1 MNIRAPFNFVPV
13 SDFVFSPE
21 WADRITHDIP
31 FEDSEDGVIELKL
44 KSETEIYVRNGHK
57 RDIDKNDD
65 EYLKFSHINGSPFIP
80 STSIKGSIRN
90 VLEIIS
96 FGKMGLVSDDRYS
109 IRDLQLKK
117 YLGFF
122 QNSDVH
128 CGWMKRIDEDRVEI
142 EDCGIPRR
150 ISHKDLDKAWGT
162 NFYTLFADEDLLKN
176 DENRTALFKIR
187 KCENKLKTWQF
198 KELPLNNQNVV
209 DKRIKVVFDNSGPLQ
224 GTIVVTGQPSAR
236 KERIL
241 NNDGTI
247 RKKASGKAYEFVFPD
262 NPIGYFSLDT
272 MEPAG
277 IYKDFEF
284 IYKESVDWAYWKK
297 VLRQEGRVPVFFSLK
312 NGRLLH
318 FGLSYLYKLPFKKR
332 VKGYLDPNHLTDKPD
347 LASCIFGYTNPMNS
361 LKGRVQFS
369 HCFLDEGHETGEV
382 TKLYLGSPKPTYY
395 PIYIEQKGKDGYPED
410 DFKTFLD
417 EDAKIKGWKRYPVH
431 NELKDYTPLAAIKP
445 ENLSCFIALKPDS
458 VFSLKIRFHN
468 LKKCEIGALLQ
479 ALTPSTTF
487 SHSIGLAKPFGFG
500 LISVSNV
507 VIRGCKF
514 DKDVYTASFKQ
525 LMEEAFTGYS
535 KSPQINE
542 LRLMGIPQTTKVPL
556 VYMPLK
562 EFVEK
567 KKQKRD
573 DNGRG
578 SLINPGE
585 YLEYYSGLIMR
596 QKDTPP
602 NDDNLLEAEVVIFK
616 RPVFSAKLTSG
627 DDNRN
632 LNLENLPDNIRL
644 KKGDIILVKRIL
656 KGGSLKGLTFVKV
669 K

>member
-21 WADRITHDIP
+21 WADKISQDIP
-31 FEDSEDGVIELKL
+31 FEDSEDGVIELEL

-57 RDIDKNDD
+57 RDIEKDDD
-65 EYLKFSHINGSPFIP
+65 EYLKFSHINGNPFIP

-128 CGWMKRIDEDRVEI
+128 CGWMSLIDEDRVEI

-162 NFYTLFADEDLLKN
+162 NFYTLFADEELLKN
-176 DENRTALFKIR
+176 DENRTALFKIK
-187 KCENKLKTWQF
+187 KCENKQKTWHF
-198 KELPLNNQNVV
+198 RELPLNSQNAV
-209 DKRIKVVFDNSGPLQ
+209 DKRIKVVFDNEGSLK

-241 NNDGTI
+241 NSDGTI
-247 RKKASGKAYEFVFPD
+247 KKKASGKAYEFVFPED
-262 NPIGYFSLDT
+262 LVGVFSLD
-272 MEPAG
+272 MNDPSG
-277 IYKDFEF
+277 LYKDFEF
-284 IYKESVDWAYWKK
+284 IYKESVDWAYWKRILHK
-297 VLRQEGRVPVFFSLK
+297 GGKVPVFFSLK
-312 NGRLLH
+312 NGSLLH

-332 VKGYLDPNHLTDKPD
+332 VKGYLSPNHKAIKPD
-347 LASCIFGYTNPMNS
+347 LASCIFGYTNPSNS

-369 HCFLDEGHETGEV
+369 HCFLISGQESSSV

-395 PIYIEQKGKDGYPED
+395 PVYIVQKGKDGYPED

-417 EDAKIKGWKRYPVH
+417 EDAKIKGWKRYPV
-431 NELKDYTPLAAIKP
+431 NSEIKDYTPLATIKP
-445 ENLSCFIALKPDS
+445 ENLSCFVALNPDS

-468 LKKCEIGALLQ
+468 LRKCEIGALLQ
-479 ALTPSTTF
+479 AIMPSTTF

-500 LISVSNV
+500 RVSVNNV
-507 VIRGCKF
+507 ILSGCKF
-514 DKDVYTASFKQ
+514 EQEVYTTSFKQ
-525 LMEEAFTGYS
+525 LMEEAISGYS
-535 KSPQINE
+535 KSPQLNE
-542 LRLMGIPQTTKVPL
+542 LRLMGIPQSTKVPL

-573 DNGRG
+573 NNGRG
-578 SLINPGE
+578 ALINTGE
-585 YLEYYSGLIMR
+585 YLEYYSGLIKR
-596 QKDTPP
+596 DKEPSL
-602 NDDNLLEAEVVIFK
+602 NDDNLTEAEVVIFK
-616 RPVFSAKLTSG
+616 RPVFLVKLTTG
-627 DDNRN
+627 DDKRN
-632 LNLENLPDNIRL
+632 FSIDNFPERVKL
-644 KKGDIILVKRIL
+644 YKGDKIVVKRIL
-656 KGGSLKGLTFVKV
+656 KGGNLKGLAFVRIK
-669 K
+669 